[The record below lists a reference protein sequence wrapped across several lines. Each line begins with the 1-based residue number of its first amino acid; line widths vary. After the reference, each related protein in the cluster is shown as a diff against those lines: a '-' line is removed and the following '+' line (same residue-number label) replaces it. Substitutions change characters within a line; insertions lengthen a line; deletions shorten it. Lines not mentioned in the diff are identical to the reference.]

1 MVSTEIKTHR
11 NLDFSSIIFSVI
23 IFSVFTFSFNS
34 CSYNINNDT
43 YFLKGETFYSEGNLD
58 SAQFY
63 YSKILESDSNNTKAI
78 NQLAEIHFRK
88 VEIKTSLM
96 FLTRSISIDSTNEE
110 SYFKIAEI
118 KLFFGNYKD
127 VFKNIN
133 KGLKINERKP
143 EAYFMKGV
151 AYKHIGDTNKAIS
164 SFKTA
169 IELKHDFA
177 KVYYELGLLLT
188 LQRDSVAIDYYKRG
202 IEVSSNDAGL
212 KYCLA
217 WSYDQ
222 FNKLTEADKAYNKV
236 VSDFPYY
243 IEAKGNYATFKYKL
257 NQVDTALLLCNQVL
271 DFDSLNSTVLNL
283 KGMILKEKGFLIE
296 SKKIKDKL
304 LLMNSQLE
312 L

>member
-1 MVSTEIKTHR
+1 MIISCNSCNKKFEINSELIQDSGRLLQCSNCNKKWFFEKDQKYSQSSTSTE
-11 NLDFSSIIFSVI
+11 
-23 IFSVFTFSFNS
+23 
-34 CSYNINNDT
+34 NID
-43 YFLKGETFYSEGNLD
+43 
-58 SAQFY
+58 
-63 YSKILESDSNNTKAI
+63 
-78 NQLAEIHFRK
+78 
-88 VEIKTSLM
+88 
-96 FLTRSISIDSTNEE
+96 
-110 SYFKIAEI
+110 
-118 KLFFGNYKD
+118 
-127 VFKNIN
+127 
-133 KGLKINERKP
+133 
-143 EAYFMKGV
+143 
-151 AYKHIGDTNKAIS
+151 DTNKAIS

-271 DFDSLNSTVLNL
+271 DFDSLNSSVLNL
-283 KGMILKEKGFLIE
+283 KGIILKEKGFLIE